1 MTNLYK
7 TSTFLLCSA
16 FSLSVLAEDA
26 KEISFAQLPAAV
38 QKSVLTEVAK
48 NNITKVELIHE
59 EETTKYEIESKA
71 NGVAKDVTLAS
82 NGSIIEIEQGSS
94 LSQLSPSA
102 LQAIKHDY
110 PDLKVDEIESVQTFY
125 TSVEGTVKGKKVA
138 FKILATGDIED
149 DENENENDGDED

>member
-7 TSTFLLCSA
+7 TSTFLLFST

-26 KEISFAQLPAAV
+26 KEINFDQLPVAV
-38 QKSVLTEVAK
+38 QKSVLNEVAK

-59 EETTKYEIESKA
+59 EEATKYEIESKT

-102 LQAIKHDY
+102 LEAIKHDY
-110 PDLKVDEIESVQTFY
+110 PDLKIDEIESVQSFY
-125 TSVEGTVKGKKVA
+125 TAVEGTVKGKKVA
-138 FKILATGDIED
+138 FKVLATGDIEGD
-149 DENENENDGDED
+149 DNSKEESKD